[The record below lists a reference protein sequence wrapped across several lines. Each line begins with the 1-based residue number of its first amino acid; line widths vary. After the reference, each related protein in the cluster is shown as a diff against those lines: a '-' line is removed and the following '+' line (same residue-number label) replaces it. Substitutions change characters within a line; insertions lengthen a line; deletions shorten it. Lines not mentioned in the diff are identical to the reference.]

1 MNLLQDIVVV
11 TLVALAAMA
20 ILFRRLIGF
29 GRPAPDGSAPA
40 CANCPSAAG
49 ACHVA
54 TPGPLAART
63 EHRLVFIRQED
74 KGEKTLG

>member
-1 MNLLQDIVVV
+1 MNLLQDIVV

-20 ILFRRLIGF
+20 IVFRRLIGF

-49 ACHVA
+49 ACHA
-54 TPGPLAART
+54 PAASPRSASTPEPSQGVERP
-63 EHRLVFIRQED
+63 LVFVRPSRQ
-74 KGEKTLG
+74 